1 MTVPPAIVVRS
12 VYKRIALSKHCTLR
26 RLENGKTALTGHTVA
41 GTFVNGVKV
50 KFLYTVTVKDGDVIS
65 LISVEESQASHFT
78 LASLPVLQAMS
89 VMLLMGKNGYFF
101 FVVLS
106 LFVYV
111 FAIFWRALT
120 YTGIF
125 YVCVRVFVCVFFLVW
140 AMEMDWLVDGSRA
153 THASYQ
159 MRNKL
164 SNADHC

>member
-101 FVVLS
+101 SFSCLC
-106 LFVYV
+106 LFMCLPY
-111 FAIFWRALT
+111 FGEL
-120 YTGIF
+120 
-125 YVCVRVFVCVFFLVW
+125 
-140 AMEMDWLVDGSRA
+140 
-153 THASYQ
+153 
-159 MRNKL
+159 
-164 SNADHC
+164 